1 MAKDIY
7 RYFRVEAR
15 ELLEQLGQNV
25 LALEAGVAIDAT
37 VARLLRLAH
46 TLKGAARVVK
56 LTSIADAAHAMEDV
70 LAPIR
75 ESGAQASRGQ
85 IDALLKLH
93 DDMGEQLKG
102 LEQSSE
108 AAASAGAEAA
118 CGRRGDDGLDA
129 PLGLQADRTEVD
141 ALQDA
146 LVQAHV
152 QVAEFQHEL
161 GRAYRAQEM
170 AQSLRIDARRRTRS
184 AEEPAQRVADE
195 LARQLTVFTQNMEMS
210 LHRMDRE
217 LTQVRDKV
225 SQLRLVPAARLF
237 PDLQRALRD
246 AAMALGKEAT
256 FEGLGG
262 EVRLAPE
269 VLAAAQRALL
279 QMVRNALAHGIESV
293 AQRLSLGKP
302 LPGRVTVSVRR
313 SGRRVQISCSDD
325 GAGFDLAAL
334 RAEVDKRHGAAATDG
349 LDNSALLQLL
359 MRSGLSTAGIVNEF
373 AGRGVGLDV
382 VRETVEQLGGEIS
395 LDTRPGVGSTLTL
408 SLPLSLTALDVVRA
422 EVAGTEVAVPLE
434 AVRQTLRI
442 RPEDVSAGPHGGQL
456 MVADQAIAY
465 ASLAIGLGA
474 SGPASGHRCGL
485 VVRAGDDEVVLGVD
499 RVIGISSVALR
510 PLPGMMPATPLVLG
524 ISVNAPRLPV
534 LVLDPLPLVARAR
547 SAGLPTPAVM
557 PLARPLLVVDDS
569 LTTRMLEQSI
579 LESAGYE
586 VHAAVSAEDAL
597 ERARRHDYALF
608 LVDVEMPG
616 MDGFSFVELTRA
628 DPLLRQVPALLISS
642 RAAPEDKQRGLNAG
656 ASGYIVKSEFAQHAF
671 LQQVRKLVQAS

>member
-15 ELLEQLGQNV
+15 ELLEQLGQSV
-25 LALEAGVAIDAT
+25 LALETGVAIEST

-56 LTSIADAAHAMEDV
+56 LSAMADAAHAMEDV
-70 LAPIR
+70 LTPLRDA
-75 ESGAQASRGQ
+75 GAQVGRGQ
-85 IDALLKLH
+85 IDVLLKLH
-93 DDMGEQLKG
+93 DDMGEQLQN
-102 LEQSSE
+102 LE
-108 AAASAGAEAA
+108 AGATPNAEAPS
-118 CGRRGDDGLDA
+118 GRRAEELDTT
-129 PLGLQADRTEVD
+129 LGLQADRGGVD

-146 LVQAHV
+146 LVQAHM

-161 GRAYRAQEM
+161 GRAYRAQDL
-170 AQSLRIDARRRTRS
+170 AQSLRRAKVGGGGGGDS
-184 AEEPAQRVADE
+184 SQRVADE
-195 LARQLTVFTQNMEMS
+195 LARSLALFTQNMEMS

-217 LTQVRDKV
+217 LAQVRDKV

-246 AAMALGKEAT
+246 AAMALGKDAT

-262 EVRLAPE
+262 EIRLAPE

-279 QMVRNALAHGIESV
+279 QMVRNAVAHGIESV

-302 LPGRVTVSVRR
+302 LPGRVTVAVRR
-313 SGRRVQISCSDD
+313 SGRRVQISCTDD
-325 GAGFDLAAL
+325 GAGFNLAAL
-334 RAEVDKRHGAAATDG
+334 RAELERRQGPAATSG
-349 LDNSALLQLL
+349 LDNNALLQLL
-359 MRSGLSTAGIVNEF
+359 LRGGLSTAGSVNEF

-382 VRETVEQLGGEIS
+382 IRDTIEQLGGEVS
-395 LDTRPGVGSTLTL
+395 MDTRQGAGTTLTL
-408 SLPLSLTALDVVRA
+408 SLPLSLTAVDVVRA
-422 EVAGTEVAVPLE
+422 EVAGTVVAIPLE
-434 AVRQTLRI
+434 AVRKTLRI
-442 RPEDVSAGPHGGQL
+442 LPSDLTPGPHGGQV
-456 MVADQAIAY
+456 MVGDLALAY
-465 ASLAIGLGA
+465 ASLAVGMGLGT
-474 SGPASGHRCGL
+474 GRPADAADHRNGL
-485 VVRAGDDEVVLGVD
+485 VVMAGDEEVVLGVD
-499 RVIGISSVALR
+499 RIIGISSVALR
-510 PLPGMMPATPLVLG
+510 PLPSLMPATPLVLG
-524 ISVNAPRLPV
+524 ISVNAPSLPL
-534 LVLDPLPLVARAR
+534 LVLDPVPLVARAR
-547 SAGLPTPAVM
+547 SAGLPARHAQPVI
-557 PLARPLLVVDDS
+557 RPLLVVDDS

-597 ERARRHDYALF
+597 ERARRHNYALF

-642 RAAPEDKQRGLNAG
+642 RAAPEDKQRGLEAG

-671 LQQVRKLVQAS
+671 LQQVRNLVQAP